1 MGDIFA
7 DLHRMRNNECP
18 LLLLLL
24 ALLIAQCSAG
34 IVTERDTEDAASRAS
49 DVPDQLAVQ
58 NNCQV
63 PMEFSCK
70 NGFSNFTCIPSQ
82 WQCDGTMDCW
92 DGSDEED
99 CLVKECTEDEFR
111 CFQEGCIPQQW
122 HCDGQIDCYDGSDEV
137 NCPLQENKCTENEF
151 RCFQEGCIPK
161 QWHCDG
167 QKDCYDGSD
176 EVNCPL
182 EVLEEENKCAENEF
196 KCFNYCIPQ
205 QWLCDGE
212 PDCFV
217 GPDALDEKNCAE
229 ST

>member
-1 MGDIFA
+1 MGE
-7 DLHRMRNNECP
+7 LHRMRNNKCP

-24 ALLIAQCSAG
+24 TLLIAQCSAG
-34 IVTERDTEDAASRAS
+34 IVTERDTEDAANRAS
-49 DVPDQLAVQ
+49 DAPDQLAVQ

-82 WQCDGTMDCW
+82 WQCDGAMDCW

-111 CFQEGCIPQQW
+111 CFQEGYIPQQW

-137 NCPLQENKCTENEF
+137 NCPL
-151 RCFQEGCIPK
+151 
-161 QWHCDG
+161 
-167 QKDCYDGSD
+167 
-176 EVNCPL
+176 
-182 EVLEEENKCAENEF
+182 EVLENEF

-212 PDCFV
+212 PDCID
-217 GPDALDEKNCAE
+217 GPDALDEK
-229 ST
+229 